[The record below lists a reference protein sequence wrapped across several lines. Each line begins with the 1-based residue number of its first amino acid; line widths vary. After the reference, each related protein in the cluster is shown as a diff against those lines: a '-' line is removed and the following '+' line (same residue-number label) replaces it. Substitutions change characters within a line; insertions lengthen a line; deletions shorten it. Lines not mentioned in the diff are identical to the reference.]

1 MDIKQ
6 INYFVSIVEHGSFS
20 NAARSLFI
28 TQPTLSQAIKKIEAE
43 LGTSLFLQHNNGI
56 TLSASGHL
64 LYEEGKNILQQF
76 DALTQKIK
84 NLNHPPKECI
94 RIGLPTLFAMEFMP
108 ILSKYMLSHP
118 NVELTMVQGGSF
130 ELQQQLALDKI
141 HLGILSFPKYE
152 PSITIS
158 PIQHDFCGYHASVV
172 MAENH
177 PLATRES
184 LTFDDLR
191 DCAFSTLSQNFMLG
205 KLLYDRAFDFGFS
218 PNIVYTDNNWEVVLA
233 SVKTLGS
240 VCIMAHEY
248 QPYYS
253 DKSLYWKKLVDKKS
267 FFPIGI
273 AYATSTPHSQTIEE
287 LIALLKQL

>member
-28 TQPTLSQAIKKIEAE
+28 TQPTLSQAIKKMEAE

-56 TLSASGHL
+56 TLSSSGKL
-64 LYEEGKNILQQF
+64 LYEEGKQILQQF
-76 DALTQKIK
+76 EALTHKLK
-84 NLNHPPKECI
+84 NLNQPPKENI

-130 ELQQQLALDKI
+130 ELQQQLALGKI

-152 PSITIS
+152 SSITIT
-158 PIQHDFCGYHASVV
+158 PIQHHFCGYHANIV
-172 MAENH
+172 MAADH
-177 PLATRES
+177 PLAHCTELSFEDIRNC
-184 LTFDDLR
+184 T
-191 DCAFSTLSQNFMLG
+191 FSTLSENFMLG
-205 KLLYDRAFDFGFS
+205 KLLHDRARAFCFS
-218 PNIVYTDNNWEVVLA
+218 PNIVYTDDNWEVVLA
-233 SVKTLGS
+233 SVKALHS
-240 VCIMAHEY
+240 VCIMAQEY
-248 QPYYS
+248 RPYYS
-253 DKSLYWKKLVDKKS
+253 DQSLCWKKLVDKKA

-273 AYATSTPHSQTIEE
+273 AYASTATRSQTMEE
-287 LIALLKQL
+287 LIALLQHL